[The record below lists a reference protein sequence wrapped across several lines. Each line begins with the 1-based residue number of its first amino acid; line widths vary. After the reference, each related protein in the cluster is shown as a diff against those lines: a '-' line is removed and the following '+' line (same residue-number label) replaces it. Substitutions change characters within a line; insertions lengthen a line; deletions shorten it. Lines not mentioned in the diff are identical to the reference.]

1 MRNIDIMLAV
11 KAEDIMKDFG
21 KLSKDVN
28 KPVLIH
34 PTLLN
39 RKYLRLLP
47 EDDRVVCVDDEL
59 TLSIKANLGD
69 VIRLNVRSLNHETT
83 YSPALVKMEPMNL
96 LKDNLLKDNLVSM
109 VSLPSVENVMRP
121 VATVDMRNTVDID
134 INTIKDYH
142 WKVSVNELPSI
153 DRINTMYYR
162 STIAIYRD
170 KLLMGYIAVETGLI
184 LENDVVL

>member
-1 MRNIDIMLAV
+1 MLAI

-109 VSLPSVENVMRP
+109 VSLPSIENVMRP

-153 DRINTMYYR
+153 DRVNTMYYR

-170 KLLMGYIAVETGLI
+170 KLLIGYIAVETGLI
-184 LENDVVL
+184 LENDGVL